1 MTTIKQPSNNETMTT
16 THTPGP
22 WAASYDGDPVQIG
35 TADRFIGMTLPAHP
49 QDATS
54 EDYANATLM
63 AAAPELLAAL
73 EGVIHH
79 NDALSEVHKLS
90 PSLIAHVSRAVA
102 KARGEERA

>member
-22 WAASYDGDPVQIG
+22 WYATDTGSDQGLIISEHDGRNIAVTYDVEN
-35 TADRFIGMTLPAHP
+35 ML
-49 QDATS
+49 
-54 EDYANATLM
+54 LV

-90 PSLIAHVSRAVA
+90 PSLIAHVSRAIA
-102 KARGEERA
+102 KAKG